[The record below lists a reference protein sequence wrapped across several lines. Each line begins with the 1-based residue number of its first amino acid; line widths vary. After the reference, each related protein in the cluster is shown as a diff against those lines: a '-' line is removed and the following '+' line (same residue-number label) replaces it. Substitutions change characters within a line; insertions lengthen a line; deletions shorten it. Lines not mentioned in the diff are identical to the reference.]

1 MTNNTKT
8 ELAKQQLV
16 DAKIEEIKARVTEL
30 QKRLGVQL
38 QVTIYQGSLNESDDM
53 RQAAPACRMSMISPS
68 RGSYDTEYFAVRV
81 VAEGLGEIPYALM
94 AKEIYLEGESG
105 QGGD

>member
-1 MTNNTKT
+1 MTNTTNNS
-8 ELAKQQLV
+8 
-16 DAKIEEIKARVTEL
+16 KIEEIKARVSEL

-53 RQAAPACRMSMISPS
+53 RQAAPACRMSMVSPA
-68 RGSYDTEYFAVRV
+68 RGAYDSEFYAVRI

-94 AKEIYLEGESG
+94 AKEIYLEGESS

>member
-1 MTNNTKT
+1 MTNTTNNS
-8 ELAKQQLV
+8 
-16 DAKIEEIKARVTEL
+16 KIEEIKARVKEL

-53 RQAAPACRMSMISPS
+53 RQAAPACRMSMISPE
-68 RGSYDTEYFAVRV
+68 RNSYDTEYYAVRV

-94 AKEIYLEGESG
+94 AKEIYLEGESS

>member
-1 MTNNTKT
+1 MTNTTNNS
-8 ELAKQQLV
+8 
-16 DAKIEEIKARVTEL
+16 KIKEIKARVTEL
-30 QKRLGVQL
+30 QKRLGCQL

-53 RQAAPACRMSMISPS
+53 RQAAPACRMSMIAPS
-68 RGSYDTEYFAVRV
+68 RGSYDSEFYAVRI

-94 AKEIYLEGESG
+94 AKEIYLEGECS